1 MTAPAPGAPL
11 RLAYDATFLL
21 SPRTGVG
28 TFAWAVLERLAADP
42 DVDVTAFAVA
52 WRRSAE
58 IAAEVPPGVRVA
70 RRSDVLSP
78 RHARAAW
85 KRLGTPPIEL
95 FTGAVDVV
103 HSPNYVVP
111 PTLRAAAVVTVH
123 DLTFV
128 RFPEL
133 CTDDTRRFPA
143 LIQAAVDRGAWVH
156 TVSRWVADEVAEAFR
171 IDPERIV
178 VVPNATDPL
187 PAGEAAEGR
196 RLAGGDRYV
205 LALGTVE
212 PRKNLAR
219 LVAAWERVAADDP
232 EVRLVIAGAEGWGAD
247 ELRGACIVAPH
258 ADRIVRLGWVD
269 ATQRAALL
277 RGASVLA
284 YPSLYEGFGIPP
296 LEAMAAGTPVVAGA
310 AGALPETCGDAALLV
325 DPLDVEALA
334 GALDVVLH
342 DEAVAADLAAR
353 GRANV
358 ERFSWDRSTAE
369 LLALYRRAAAAR

>member
-1 MTAPAPGAPL
+1 MPPAAADPL
-11 RLAYDATFLL
+11 RLAFDATFVL

-42 DVDVTAFAVA
+42 TIDVTAFAVA
-52 WRRSAE
+52 WRRSADVVR
-58 IAAEVPPGVRVA
+58 EVPAGVRVP
-70 RRSDVLSP
+70 RRTDVLSP

-85 KRLGTPPIEL
+85 KRLGGPPIEL
-95 FTGAVDVV
+95 VTGPVDVV

-111 PTLRAAAVVTVH
+111 PALRAATVVTVH

-156 TVSRWVADEVAEAFR
+156 TVSRWVADEVVDTFHV
-171 IDPERIV
+171 DPERVV

-187 PAGEAAEGR
+187 PAGTAEAGR

-219 LVAAWERVAADDP
+219 LVAAFERVADDDRDL
-232 EVRLVIAGAEGWGAD
+232 RLVIAGAEGWGAD
-247 ELRGACIVAPH
+247 ELRGACTVARH

-269 ATQRAALL
+269 AEQRAALL
-277 RGASVLA
+277 RGATVLA

-296 LEAMAAGTPVVAGA
+296 LEAMAAGTPVVAGR
-310 AGALPETCGDAALLV
+310 AGALPETCGDAAVLV
-325 DPLDVEALA
+325 DPLDVDALA
-334 GALDVVLH
+334 AALDEVVH
-342 DEAVAADLAAR
+342 DEGTAAELVAR
-353 GRANV
+353 GRANLA
-358 ERFSWDRSTAE
+358 RFSWDRSAAE
-369 LLALYRRAAAAR
+369 LTALYRRAAAAR